1 MFTGN
6 FPVHDAPP
14 INVLVSGFLGESL
27 APACELARAL
37 VGSSAPAFPFL
48 AFFEALLG
56 SPKMTLSSSFGMDV
70 GFGFLELAPRPPP
83 LGIFQTNT
91 TDKSIGAVGIHEANL
106 WL

>member
-14 INVLVSGFLGESL
+14 INVLVSGFLGASL

-37 VGSSAPAFPFL
+37 VGAPSPAFSFL

-83 LGIFQTNT
+83 LGIFQTYT
-91 TDKSIGAVGIHEANL
+91 TDRSVGAVGIHEDS
-106 WL
+106 

>member
-14 INVLVSGFLGESL
+14 INVLVSGFLGGSL
-27 APACELARAL
+27 APASELARAP
-37 VGSSAPAFPFL
+37 VGNPAPAFPLL
-48 AFFEALLG
+48 AFFEVLLG
-56 SPKMTLSSSFGMDV
+56 SPKMTLSSSLGMEV

-91 TDKSIGAVGIHEANL
+91 TNESIRVVGIHEAN
-106 WL
+106 